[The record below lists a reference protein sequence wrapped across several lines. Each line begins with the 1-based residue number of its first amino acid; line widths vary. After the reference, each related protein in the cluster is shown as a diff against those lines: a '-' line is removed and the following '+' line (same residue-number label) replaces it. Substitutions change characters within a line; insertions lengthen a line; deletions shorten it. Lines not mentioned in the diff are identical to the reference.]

1 MNRSDYLA
9 EQRAQGAANAH
20 AAVAAVR
27 EWGGCLERTVLR
39 RLRLGRGA
47 NRATRAR
54 LLVRQGSRYVLPDPL
69 TTGTP

>member
-1 MNRSDYLA
+1 MKRADYLA
-9 EQRAQGAANAH
+9 EARAQGMANAY
-20 AAVAAVR
+20 AAVQAAR
-27 EWGGCLERTVLR
+27 EWGGALERAVLR

-69 TTGTP
+69 TANP